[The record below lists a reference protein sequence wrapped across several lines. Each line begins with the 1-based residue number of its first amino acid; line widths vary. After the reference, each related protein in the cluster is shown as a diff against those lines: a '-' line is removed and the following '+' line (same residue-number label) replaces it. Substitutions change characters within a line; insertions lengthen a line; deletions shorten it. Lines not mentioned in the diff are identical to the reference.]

1 MTSRSV
7 RLFVV
12 ALGLGAFFLPCVG
25 EAQPAKVYRVGV
37 LSQGSAP
44 PSGGQ
49 NFTRALHDLGYI
61 EGRNLTLDR
70 RWAEGK
76 HELSSSLAAEL
87 VALKPDVIVADGT
100 PAAIAVMR
108 ATATI
113 PIVMVNVSDPVGSG
127 LVASLARPGGNVT
140 GGAEFGTETRVK
152 NVELLQAVVPKATR
166 MAVLMSDNPAHSSQ
180 LKTIQETA
188 RSMGLTILPT
198 LVRSADDFERAFA
211 SMTKNNAGGLIVLGG
226 APFVTPA
233 QRDKLVALAAKA
245 RLPAIYWGRFWVDA
259 GGLLS
264 YGSTWSQRWGL
275 SASYVDKILKG
286 AKPAE
291 LPVQQP
297 TEFELVINLKTAK
310 ALGLTIPQSLLI
322 RADDLI
328 Q

>member
-1 MTSRSV
+1 MW
-7 RLFVV
+7 LLV
-12 ALGLGAFFLPCVG
+12 AFGLGALFGPCAG
-25 EAQPAKVYRVGV
+25 EAQPAKAYRVG
-37 LSQGSAP
+37 LLHQGSV
-44 PSGGQ
+44 PSGGPDRFQ
-49 NFTRALHDLGYI
+49 RALHDLGYV
-61 EGRNLTLDR
+61 EGRNLTFDR

-76 HELSSSLAAEL
+76 HERSSSLVAEL

-100 PAAIAVMR
+100 PAAIAAIR

-113 PIVMVNVSDPVGSG
+113 PIVMVNVSDPLGSG

-152 NVELLQAVVPKATR
+152 NVELLHAVVPKATR
-166 MAVLMSDNPAHSSQ
+166 IAVLLSDNPSHSSQ

-198 LVRSADDFERAFA
+198 LVRSAEEFEGAFA

-233 QRDKLVALAAKA
+233 QRDKLVALAAKTKLA
-245 RLPAIYWGRFWVDA
+245 AIYWGRYWVDA

-275 SASYVDKILKG
+275 AAIYVDKILKG
-286 AKPAE
+286 AKPAD
-291 LPVQQP
+291 LPVRQP